1 LTQHPEINVAACVMG
16 SPAPIKYR
24 ERIARHAGELG
35 FYLPK
40 DYRQLTSWL
49 EGYDLS
55 LAPDKVAGR
64 PVFFWH
70 GTEDEK
76 VPYEHTADF
85 IEANPQDNL
94 TFISAEERH
103 FVQIATMDQI
113 AAFFAENL

>member
-1 LTQHPEINVAACVMG
+1 MG
-16 SPAPIKYR
+16 KAN
-24 ERIARHAGELG
+24 L
-35 FYLPK
+35 L
-40 DYRQLTSWL
+40 L

-103 FVQIATMDQI
+103 FVPIDQI